1 MGGKVVDSTDIEVT
15 LKDVQHQIDLSQHNL
30 DNLLE
35 QRQQIVVQAYENGI
49 SMIKIASILQVTRQ
63 RIFAIINAIKTEEE

>member
-35 QRQQIVVQAYENGI
+35 QRQQIVVQAYQNGI

-63 RIFAIINAIKTEEE
+63 RIFAIINSIKTEEE

>member
-1 MGGKVVDSTDIEVT
+1 MVDNTDIEVT

-35 QRQQIVVQAYENGI
+35 QRQQIVVQAYQNGI

>member
-1 MGGKVVDSTDIEVT
+1 MGGKVVDNTDIEVT

-35 QRQQIVVQAYENGI
+35 QRQQIVVQAYQNGI